1 MNNENI
7 FFSIDVDNN
16 EDNLENNI
24 ENNLENNKDD
34 EIDNLSDL
42 LNEINND
49 DFVNQMNNLLDEE
62 MFESMYYEY
71 KNNYTVKELLLIC
84 DYYGIAKEM
93 KNNKYNKEEIINVLV
108 QFENNPINN
117 DIFMRRQSM
126 WYYIDKLKNDK
137 FMKKYVLW

>member
-7 FFSIDVDNN
+7 FFSIDDN
-16 EDNLENNI
+16 EDNLENNLDY
-24 ENNLENNKDD
+24 NL

-42 LNEINND
+42 LNEINNH
-49 DFVNQMNNLLDEE
+49 DFINGEI
-62 MFESMYYEY
+62 FEVMCYEY

-93 KNNKYNKEEIINVLV
+93 KSNKYNKEEIISVLV

>member
-7 FFSIDVDNN
+7 FFSIDNN
-16 EDNLENNI
+16 EDNLENNKDEEI
-24 ENNLENNKDD
+24 NN
-34 EIDNLSDL
+34 ISDL

-49 DFVNQMNNLLDEE
+49 DFINQMNNFSDEE
-62 MFESMYYEY
+62 VFEVMCYEY
-71 KNNYTVKELLLIC
+71 KINYTVKELLLIC
-84 DYYGIAKEM
+84 DYYGIVKEM
-93 KNNKYNKEEIINVLV
+93 KSNKYSKDEIISALV

>member
-1 MNNENI
+1 MNNISNENI
-7 FFSIDVDNN
+7 FFSIDEEHVDKEYE
-16 EDNLENNI
+16 EDKE
-24 ENNLENNKDD
+24 DCT
-34 EIDNLSDL
+34 LSGL

-49 DFVNQMNNLLDEE
+49 IEFDFNFINQMNNLSDEE
-62 MFESMYYEY
+62 TFERMCYEY

-93 KNNKYNKEEIINVLV
+93 KLHKYNKDEIINVLV
-108 QFENNPINN
+108 HFENDPIND
-117 DIFMRRQSM
+117 DIFMKRQSM

>member
-1 MNNENI
+1 MNDENI
-7 FFSIDVDNN
+7 FFSIDDN
-16 EDNLENNI
+16 EDNLENNKN
-24 ENNLENNKDD
+24 E

-49 DFVNQMNNLLDEE
+49 DFINQMNNFSDEE
-62 MFESMYYEY
+62 VFEVLCYEY
-71 KNNYTVKELLLIC
+71 KINYTVKELLLIC
-84 DYYGIAKEM
+84 DYYGIAKDM
-93 KNNKYNKEEIINVLV
+93 KSNKYSKDEIISALV

-117 DIFMRRQSM
+117 NIFMRRQSM

>member
-7 FFSIDVDNN
+7 FFSIDDN
-16 EDNLENNI
+16 EDNLEN
-24 ENNLENNKDD
+24 
-34 EIDNLSDL
+34 DNLSGL
-42 LNEINND
+42 LNEINNH
-49 DFVNQMNNLLDEE
+49 DFVNQMNNFSDEE
-62 MFESMYYEY
+62 IFEVMCYEY
-71 KNNYTVKELLLIC
+71 KINYTVKELLLIC

-93 KNNKYNKEEIINVLV
+93 KSNKYNKEEIINVLV

-117 DIFMRRQSM
+117 DIFLRRQSM

>member
-7 FFSIDVDNN
+7 FFSIDVDN
-16 EDNLENNI
+16 E
-24 ENNLENNKDD
+24 ENNKND
-34 EIDNLSDL
+34 EINNLSDL
-42 LNEINND
+42 LNEINNN
-49 DFVNQMNNLLDEE
+49 DFINEE
-62 MFESMYYEY
+62 IFEVMCYEY
-71 KNNYTVKELLLIC
+71 KINYTVKELLLIC

-93 KNNKYNKEEIINVLV
+93 KTNKYSKDEIINALV

-126 WYYIDKLKNDK
+126 WYCIDKLKNDK